1 MKVVY
6 LKLSL
11 KLSLLKKRLLYII
24 SFFLCF
30 SIYSQ
35 KKFHF
40 YGKRT
45 DKQEL
50 KFDLINNLIVIP
62 LEVNNHK
69 LSFILDT
76 GVNKTILFNLT
87 RNDSIGLNNVKKVFI
102 RGLGDGEPIEAL
114 LSKGNKFRINNIV
127 GEDQELYVIL
137 KDAFNLSAKM
147 GTTIHGI
154 IGYDLLKDV
163 VVKINYNTKRIVFY
177 NPKKY
182 KDSKCRKC
190 EIFPLQFY
198 RKKPYIDVEAR
209 IDTVNDIATPLKL
222 LIDTG
227 GSDAMWLFE
236 DTKDIIKT
244 PIKNFKDILGEGIS
258 GTIYGNRSKI
268 PYVSLGR
275 FMLKEPTVSFLDSTS
290 TFNARQF
297 KERNGSIGGNIL
309 RRFKVWIDYPNK
321 KITLKKNASLKAGFF
336 YNMSGLRIVY
346 DGQELVKEKAVT
358 WTLDFRGENSNA
370 NQSSSN
376 IIPFV
381 STYNYRFKP
390 KYKIDRVVVNSPAHK
405 AGILSGDII
414 VTINNKPAHEYTLEE
429 IMSMF
434 QTKPNRKIRMK
445 VKRGFTDVKCEF
457 RLEKRI

>member
-1 MKVVY
+1 MKI
-6 LKLSL
+6 
-11 KLSLLKKRLLYII
+11 RILYITC
-24 SFFLCF
+24 FFLCL

-40 YGKRT
+40 LGNNA

-50 KFDLINNLIVIP
+50 TFDLINNLIIIP
-62 LEVNNHK
+62 LEINGHQ

-87 RNDSIGLNNVKKVFI
+87 KRDSIGLNNVKKVFI

-114 LSKGNKFRINNIV
+114 LSKGNQFKVKNLMSSNQ
-127 GEDQELYVIL
+127 DLYVIL

-163 VVKINYNTKRIVFY
+163 IVKINYNSKRIVFY
-177 NPKKY
+177 NPKTY
-182 KDSKCRKC
+182 KSRKCRKC
-190 EIFPLQFY
+190 EVFPLQFY
-198 RKKPYIDVEAR
+198 RKKPYINVGAR
-209 IDTVNDIATPLKL
+209 IDTINNIITPLKL

-236 DTKDIIKT
+236 GTKEMIKT
-244 PIKNFKDILGEGIS
+244 PIKHFKDILGEGIS

-268 PYVSLGR
+268 PSISIGK
-275 FMLKEPTVSFLDSTS
+275 FILKEPTVSFLDSTS

-309 RRFKVWIDYPNK
+309 KRFKIWIDYPNK
-321 KITLKKNASLKAGFF
+321 KISLKKNGSLKSGFY
-336 YNMSGLRIVY
+336 YNMSGIHIIY
-346 DGQELVKEKAVT
+346 DGQELVKEKAIT
-358 WTLDFRGENSNA
+358 RMLDSRSDG
-370 NQSSSN
+370 NQSSNN
-376 IIPFV
+376 IISFV
-381 STYNYRFKP
+381 NTYNYRFKP
-390 KYKIDRVVVNSPAHK
+390 KYKVDKVVIGSPAHK
-405 AGILSGDII
+405 AGVLKDDVI
-414 VTINNKPAHEYTLEE
+414 VAINNKPAHEFKLEE
-429 IMSMF
+429 IMSLF
-434 QTKPNRKIRMK
+434 QTKPNRRMKIK
-445 VKRGFTDVKCEF
+445 VKRGITNLKFEF